1 MKDLIEY
8 IAKSIVSKP
17 EEVEV
22 IENVTDTEILVE
34 LIVNPDDLGK
44 VIGKQ
49 GKIAKAIRNIL
60 KAISTK
66 EGKNIQLKILEKE

>member
-8 IAKSIVSKP
+8 IAKSIVSMP

-22 IENVTDTEILVE
+22 VESIEDGSILLE
-34 LIVNPDDLGK
+34 LYVNPDDLGK

-60 KAISTK
+60 KAISTR
-66 EGKNIQLKILEKE
+66 EGKNIQLKILEK

>member
-8 IAKSIVSKP
+8 IAKSIVSMP

-22 IENVTDTEILVE
+22 VESIEDGSILLE
-34 LIVNPDDLGK
+34 LYVNPYDLGK

-60 KAISTK
+60 KAISTR
-66 EGKNIQLKILEKE
+66 EGKNIQLKILEK